1 MTEKTFLNTLVPE
14 ELLRRIKDFQFE
26 KRLDTRADAVRMLL
40 EWALDHYA
48 EDRTN

>member
-26 KRLDTRADAVRMLL
+26 QRLDSRAEAVRILL
-40 EWALDHYA
+40 EWALDNYKRL
-48 EDRTN
+48 D